1 MTGHDVAKWLTIV
14 RAEYR
19 EIPGLNLTRA
29 QVRRLWNLDEPTTDA
44 LLEQLESTRFLRKT
58 RSNEYVV
65 AEAL

>member
-1 MTGHDVAKWLTIV
+1 MAAHDVAKWLPII

-19 EIPGLNLTRA
+19 EIPGLKLTRA

-44 LLEQLESTRFLRKT
+44 LLELLESTCFLRKT